1 MSFVKSTIAAGALV
15 LAMLSP
21 AAAQNPEP
29 WDIRERT
36 AYIVMMDGRTMS
48 VSLNDRA
55 MSTLMRNAKRVAGGT
70 VLIKSG
76 GQLYMVNARKM
87 MFDREGNWMAMGGGG

>member
-1 MSFVKSTIAAGALV
+1 MSFVKSTIVAGALT

-36 AYIVMMDGRTMS
+36 AYVVMMDGRTMS

-55 MSTLMRNAKRVAGGT
+55 MSTLMRSAKRVPGGT

-76 GQLYMVNARKM
+76 GQLYMVNARKV

>member
-1 MSFVKSTIAAGALV
+1 MSFVKSTIAAGALA
-15 LAMLSP
+15 LAMPSP

-55 MSTLMRNAKRVAGGT
+55 MSTLMRSAKRVARGT